1 MMEPCSCVRV
11 NLCRAGSHTSRG
23 HRWSEPSTSMC
34 GIITLCVSLPPSSSG
49 AGCSGMRATSCRNSR
64 G

>member
-1 MMEPCSCVRV
+1 MMEPCSLRV
-11 NLCRAGSHTSRG
+11 YLCRAWSHTSRG
-23 HRWSEPSTSMC
+23 QRWSDPHTSMC

-49 AGCSGMRATSCRNSR
+49 AGCSGMRETNCKNSR